1 VESCNQGAIVLTFW
15 YPIEQLW
22 QLPQVEID
30 EERRS
35 ADNTRLPG
43 LLSTH
48 SSAIGLVAASI
59 ATVGVVVMVLLTSTT
74 NDARPAAGTGT
85 RSPTAVPNSTAAQSK
100 PVTGHTAKPTAPA
113 PTPAIA
119 IDNRGFVNSKAR
131 CEGTQSAVAIG
142 RTMRSLVV
150 VCKLP
155 NGTYEYN
162 GVRLSDGA
170 TLTLKDVRATPAGF
184 EAHNEGATYAVSSK
198 ELVATSGDAILARDA
213 MIEYRVP
220 SPAH

>member
-1 VESCNQGAIVLTFW
+1 MLTFW

-22 QLPQVEID
+22 QFPQVEID

-35 ADNTRLPG
+35 ADNTPSRG
-43 LLSTH
+43 LLSTE
-48 SSAIGLVAASI
+48 SSAIALVAASI
-59 ATVGVVVMVLLTSTT
+59 ATVGFVIVALLTSTT
-74 NDARPAAGTGT
+74 NDTRPAAGTGT
-85 RSPTAVPNSTAAQSK
+85 SSPTAIPNSTAAQSK
-100 PVTGHTAKPTAPA
+100 PVTGRTAQPTAPA
-113 PTPAIA
+113 PAPAIA
-119 IDNRGFVNSKAR
+119 MDNRGFVNSKAR

-142 RTMRSLVV
+142 RTKRSLVV
-150 VCKLP
+150 VCKSP

-170 TLTLKDVRATPAGF
+170 VLTLKDVSVTPSGF
-184 EAHNEGATYAVSSK
+184 EARNDGATYAVSSK

-213 MIEYRVP
+213 MVEYRVP